1 MTVFK
6 GYLKILKKNLGM
18 LLMYLMIFFAIAIA
32 LQTAARK
39 EHLGTFE
46 KTRINIAVAD
56 RDQSELSQGLI
67 RYLSTIHNVSEISSE
82 PSVMQEELFYRNA
95 SYIVQIPENFY
106 QTCIEEEE
114 PLSVTKVPGS
124 YTSFYVDQQI
134 STWLNSIRTY
144 TAAGFSLKE
153 AMDAS
158 MELSASEVTMYE
170 GTENNLE
177 TPPYIY
183 YFRYVPYLFLAVLSY
198 SLGYVL
204 LAFQKED
211 IQKRMRASAVSM
223 RRQNMEGLLAMFMLG
238 TVLWLISA
246 AGVCVLFGKEFLTSP
261 LIGYYILNTALML
274 GIALSLS
281 YLVGIFVKN
290 SNMLSGISNLLSL
303 GMCFL
308 CGAFVPMSIMNK
320 SVLKIAQFLPV
331 YWYESVNET
340 LARYKNLPIPVAKEI
355 WKSMGIEAM
364 FIAAFVFMILA
375 VSKYKQ
381 QR

>member
-1 MTVFK
+1 M
-6 GYLKILKKNLGM
+6 KKNTGLILLYLG
-18 LLMYLMIFFAIAIA
+18 IFFGVTMA
-32 LQTAARK
+32 LQAAAGK
-39 EHLGTFE
+39 ETYTSYESEKIKIGVVDKDNGPLAEGLVKWLEGTHHVTMLEDDRE
-46 KTRINIAVAD
+46 K
-56 RDQSELSQGLI
+56 L
-67 RYLSTIHNVSEISSE
+67 
-82 PSVMQEELFYRNA
+82 QEELFYRNA

>member
-18 LLMYLMIFFAIAIA
+18 LLMYLVIFFAIAIA

-106 QTCIEEEE
+106 QTYIEEEE

-281 YLVGIFVKN
+281 YL
-290 SNMLSGISNLLSL
+290 
-303 GMCFL
+303 C
-308 CGAFVPMSIMNK
+308 
-320 SVLKIAQFLPV
+320 Q
-331 YWYESVNET
+331 
-340 LARYKNLPIPVAKEI
+340 
-355 WKSMGIEAM
+355 
-364 FIAAFVFMILA
+364 
-375 VSKYKQ
+375 KQ
-381 QR
+381 

>member
-18 LLMYLMIFFAIAIA
+18 LLMYLVIFFAIAIA
-32 LQTAARK
+32 LQTAAHK

-144 TAAGFSLKE
+144 TAAGFSLKK

>member
-1 MTVFK
+1 
-6 GYLKILKKNLGM
+6 M
-18 LLMYLMIFFAIAIA
+18 LLIYLVIFFAIAIA
-32 LQTAARK
+32 LQASARK

-56 RDQSELSQGLI
+56 RDQSELSRGLI

-82 PSVMQEELFYRNA
+82 PSVMQEELFYRNT

-134 STWLNSIRTY
+134 STWINSIRTY

-158 MELSASEVTMYE
+158 MELPASEVTMYK

-198 SLGYVL
+198 SMGYVL

-211 IQKRMRASAVSM
+211 IQKRMQASSVSI
-223 RRQNMEGLLAMFMLG
+223 RRQNLEGLLAMFTIG
-238 TVLWLISA
+238 VGLWLIAVTGAIVMYQKDLLAS
-246 AGVCVLFGKEFLTSP
+246 GVLT
-261 LIGYYILNTALML
+261 YYLLNTFVMMMVS
-274 GIALSLS
+274 LSLS
-281 YLVGIFVKN
+281 YLLGLFVKN
-290 SNMLSGISNLLSL
+290 SNMLSGIANILSL

-308 CGAFVPMSIMNK
+308 CGVFVPMNVMDRN
-320 SVLKIAQFLPV
+320 VLRIAQFLPV
-331 YWYESVNET
+331 YWYEDINET
-340 LARYKNLPIPVAKEI
+340 LARYHSVSGNIATDI
-355 WKSMGIEAM
+355 WKSLGIEVM
-364 FIAAFVFMILA
+364 FALAFVAIILA
-375 VSKYKQ
+375 LSKYKRQ
-381 QR
+381 K

>member
-1 MTVFK
+1 
-6 GYLKILKKNLGM
+6 M
-18 LLMYLMIFFAIAIA
+18 LLMYLVIFFAIAIA

-375 VSKYKQ
+375 DSKYKQ

>member
-1 MTVFK
+1 
-6 GYLKILKKNLGM
+6 M
-18 LLMYLMIFFAIAIA
+18 LLMYLVIFFAIAIA
-32 LQTAARK
+32 LQASARK
-39 EHLGTFE
+39 EHLDTFE
-46 KTRINIAVAD
+46 KTRINVAVAD
-56 RDQSELSQGLI
+56 NDQSDFSRGLTA
-67 RYLSTIHNVSEISSE
+67 YLSTIHNVSEISSDQ
-82 PSVMQEELFYRNA
+82 SVMQEELFYRNA

-106 QTCIEEEE
+106 QTCIEEGE

-144 TAAGFSLKE
+144 TAAGFSLQE

-158 MELSASEVTMYE
+158 TELSVPEVDIYE
-170 GTENNLE
+170 DTENNLE

-183 YFRYVPYLFLAVLSY
+183 YFRYVPYLFLSVLSY
-198 SLGYVL
+198 SMGYIL

-211 IQKRMRASAVSM
+211 IQKRMRASAVSI
-223 RRQNMEGLLAMFMLG
+223 RRQNLEGLLAMFMVG
-238 TVLWLISA
+238 AVLWLISA
-246 AGVCVLFGKEFLTSP
+246 VGVCILFGRDFLTSP
-261 LIGYYILNTALML
+261 LAGYYFLNTALML

-281 YLVGIFVKN
+281 YLVGLFIKN

-308 CGAFVPMSIMNK
+308 CGTFVPMSIMNK
-320 SVLKIAQFLPV
+320 NVLKIAQLLPV

-340 LARYKNLPIPVAKEI
+340 LAQYRSLSAPVSTEI

-364 FIAAFVFMILA
+364 FVVAFVFMILA